1 MLPIFS
7 ELNSE
12 NKPGRQ
18 KCVSFQKLQKVLN
31 HSTQLY
37 GTSCKLQVVET
48 ALKCGG
54 FSVLMH
60 SLQYTV
66 QTKLN
71 FFQVE

>member
-1 MLPIFS
+1 MCQFS
-7 ELNSE
+7 KIAKSAKSLHPS
-12 NKPGRQ
+12 
-18 KCVSFQKLQKVLN
+18 LQ
-31 HSTQLY
+31 Y
-37 GTSCKLQVVET
+37 KLQVVET